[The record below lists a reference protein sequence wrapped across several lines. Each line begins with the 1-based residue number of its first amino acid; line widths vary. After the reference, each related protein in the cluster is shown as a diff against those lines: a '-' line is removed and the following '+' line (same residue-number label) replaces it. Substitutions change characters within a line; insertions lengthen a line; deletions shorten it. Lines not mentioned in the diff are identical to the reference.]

1 MQILITRKK
10 LAERR
15 NPHLATYQAVPQ
27 RLGGVSNELKRN
39 SKKKKK
45 DQGVEN
51 KQRKN
56 KVTITKVSL
65 PIAL

>member
-1 MQILITRKK
+1 M
-10 LAERR
+10 A
-15 NPHLATYQAVPQ
+15 
-27 RLGGVSNELKRN
+27 
-39 SKKKKK
+39 KKKK
-45 DQGVEN
+45 DRGVEN